1 MPLLLLALTTLV
13 GLVLVPLGLPGIW
26 LIVGAAAVYN
36 PLTRTE
42 AIGTWTII
50 GVLVLATIAEV
61 IEFTLAARFTRQYGG
76 SKRAGWGAILGGMI
90 GAIVGVPTIP
100 IIGSVIGAFIGSFAG
115 ALIAEWSRGTRT
127 GPATRVAT
135 GALLGRV
142 AATAA
147 KIGIGFVMAVWV
159 IGAAWY

>member
-1 MPLLLLALTTLV
+1 MELLILAAVMFV
-13 GLVLVPLGLPGIW
+13 GLLLVPLGLPGIW

-36 PLTRTE
+36 PLTKSE
-42 AIGTWTII
+42 AIGTWTIV

-61 IEFTLAARFTRQYGG
+61 IEFTLAARYTRQYGG

-90 GAIVGVPTIP
+90 GAIVGVPVP
-100 IIGSVIGAFIGSFAG
+100 VIGSVIGAFVGSFVG
-115 ALIAEWSRGTRT
+115 ALLAEWSRGTRT
-127 GPATRVAT
+127 RAATRVAT

-159 IGAAWY
+159 IAAAWQ

>member
-1 MPLLLLALTTLV
+1 MALLILALTALV

-36 PLTRTE
+36 PLTGTE
-42 AIGTWTII
+42 AVGTWTIV

-76 SKRAGWGAILGGMI
+76 SKRAGWGAIIGGLI
-90 GAIVGVPTIP
+90 GAIVGVPVP
-100 IIGSVIGAFIGSFAG
+100 VIGSVIGAFVGSFVG
-115 ALIAEWSRGTRT
+115 AFIAEFTRGTAT
-127 GPATRVAT
+127 GAATKVAT

-142 AATAA
+142 MATAA
-147 KIGIGFVMAVWV
+147 KVAIGMVMAVWTL
-159 IGAAWY
+159 ASAWQ